1 MNKYF
6 QVLSFLAILIWIFLF
21 YYLQRNVPIRIWDEA
36 IYSNNAIEM
45 AQSHNYFILT
55 NNGVPSYYNTKPP
68 MIIWFES
75 ISINLFG
82 INEFAIRFPSMLALI
97 GTVIGLVYFLK
108 RNRQPIGTQ
117 LAAILVLL
125 TSPGYMG
132 PHVVA
137 TGDPDA
143 ILTMWTTFF
152 ALVIFDLVFNNYR
165 NRRRKIWLAGLF
177 FLCAFFTKSTAAL
190 LLLPGLFIVVILFGE
205 AEKIIYKKDFF
216 IITIICINLIAA
228 YYITVNKNV
237 PGYFKNAWHSEVER
251 FYSNIMTWHNHP
263 WDFYFQN
270 LRERFWFWVFFIIPS
285 LLFPFL
291 TENTSAKKIFLS
303 ALIYCTTFLLV
314 ISIPPVKLEFYDAQ
328 IYPLLSLA
336 MGLAIN
342 GIYTFIKKNGK
353 PVFSNVFFILLAEI
367 YLLLFWRIVNIN
379 AHPVLL
385 PQEVEGAFVKEVFK
399 DFKPHNAKV
408 LMTVEF
414 PEHYD
419 QLNFYRKKYATEY
432 KSNIAIVARVKNLFP
447 NDTVFICQQQ
457 NKDSVL
463 LLYQVDTLRKKKDC
477 LLLKI
482 KSRKF

>member
-6 QVLSFLAILIWIFLF
+6 QVLSFLAILISIFLF
-21 YYLQRNVPIRIWDEA
+21 YYLLRDVPIRIWDEA

-55 NNGVPSYYNTKPP
+55 NNGVPSHYNTKPP
-68 MIIWFES
+68 MVIWFES
-75 ISINLFG
+75 ISIKLFG
-82 INEFAIRFPSMLALI
+82 INEFAIRFPSMLALT
-97 GTVIGLVYFLK
+97 GTVIGLIYFLR

-117 LAAILVLL
+117 LATIFVLL

-143 ILTMWTTFF
+143 ILTMWTTFL
-152 ALVIFDLVFNNYR
+152 ALVTFDLVFSNYHKQQK
-165 NRRRKIWLAGLF
+165 KIWLAGLF

-190 LLLPGLFIVVILFGE
+190 LVLPGLFIVIILFGK
-205 AEKIIYKKDFF
+205 ATKIICNKDFF
-216 IITIICINLIAA
+216 IITTICIILIAA
-228 YYITVNKNV
+228 YYITVNNAV
-237 PGYFKNAWHSEVER
+237 PGYFKNSWHSEVER
-251 FYSNIMTWHNHP
+251 FYSNIMPWHNHP
-263 WDFYFQN
+263 RDFYFQN

-285 LLFPFL
+285 LLFPL
-291 TENTSAKKIFLS
+291 VTENTSAKKLFWS
-303 ALIYCTTFLLV
+303 ALIYCISFLLV

-342 GIYTFIKKNGK
+342 GLYTFIKKNAK
-353 PVFSNVFFILLAEI
+353 QVLSNVFFILLAGI
-367 YLLLFWRIVNIN
+367 YFLLFWRIVNIN

-408 LMTVEF
+408 LMAVEF

-432 KSNIAIVARVKNLFP
+432 KSNIAIVASVKNLFL
-447 NDTVFICQQQ
+447 NDTVFVCQQQ
-457 NKDSVL
+457 NKDSL
-463 LLYQVDTLRKKKDC
+463 FLYQVDTLRKKEDC

-482 KSRKF
+482 KGRKF